1 LAALA
6 ALALEGLRGLEV
18 VMNARGSGGM
28 KEKIQA

>member
-1 LAALA
+1 
-6 ALALEGLRGLEV
+6 LALEGLRGLEV

>member
-1 LAALA
+1 
-6 ALALEGLRGLEV
+6 LEGLRGLEV

>member
-6 ALALEGLRGLEV
+6 ALAFEGLRGLEV
-18 VMNARGSGGM
+18 VMTARRSGGM